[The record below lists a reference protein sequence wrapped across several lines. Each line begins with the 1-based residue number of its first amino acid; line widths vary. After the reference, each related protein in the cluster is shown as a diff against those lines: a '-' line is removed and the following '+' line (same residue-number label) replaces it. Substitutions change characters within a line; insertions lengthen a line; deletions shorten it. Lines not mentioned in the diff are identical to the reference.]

1 MGFAVPFQPVGPV
14 GSRSEI
20 HPAVIPA
27 VAVRRTPIVV
37 RRLGGKQ
44 QQIAR
49 IAVKGVFAVEHLALA
64 LDGQVENIALHAAGA
79 VDKEIQR
86 AVRHDGR

>member
-1 MGFAVPFQPVGPV
+1 M
-14 GSRSEI
+14 
-20 HPAVIPA
+20 
-27 VAVRRTPIVV
+27 